1 MYMKILLNKNLLYK
15 RRIKNA
21 VSYFLIRR
29 GARLAWKNMFRQF
42 YASAPEN
49 FKAVSKEE
57 EKVHVNYW
65 QYFSKRVNLK
75 TYRVCKNLCG
85 VGNPKYIPEEIYVA
99 DIEATLNHDKTA
111 EYIGNKSFYNHWF
124 EKGIFPTD
132 YFHNIDG
139 EFLNAD
145 LERISQRDL
154 DELIKEISFPVIIKP
169 NKDTYGGKN
178 VMMIEN
184 PETLI
189 LAMSKLK
196 RNYVVQ
202 EKIRQHEF
210 FQKYNPS
217 GLNTIRIFIYRSVID
232 NNIHITGSCMRM
244 GVGGGL
250 DNLSSG
256 GILTFIHPDGKMN
269 GFAVNKFGVKYFRHP
284 DTGLGFTETIPDIE
298 ELFLVSKKVAS
309 RIFYARVLGLDACY
323 DRSGNWRMVEANVVG
338 QHTIKFIQNAGFLF
352 FGEFTDEV
360 VAYCKTNHWALRN
373 N

>member
-1 MYMKILLNKNLLYK
+1 MYKQILLNRELS
-15 RRIKNA
+15 IKEQLKSFVA
-21 VSYFLIRR
+21 YFRIRR
-29 GARLAWKNMFRQF
+29 GARIAWKNMFRQF

-49 FKAVSKEE
+49 FNPATKNEE
-57 EKVHVNYW
+57 NAHIKYW

-75 TYRVCKNLCG
+75 TYWVCKNLCG

-154 DELIKEISFPVIIKP
+154 DELIKELSFPIIINP
-169 NKDTYGGKN
+169 NRDTYGGKN

-189 LAMSKLK
+189 LAMSKLE

-210 FQKYNPS
+210 FQKYNPA
-217 GLNTIRIFIYRSVID
+217 GLNTIRVFLYRSVT
-232 NNIHITGSCMRM
+232 NNDIHIIGTCMRM

-256 GILTFIHPDGKMN
+256 GILTFIHPNGRMN
-269 GFAVNKFGVKYFRHP
+269 GFAVNKFGVKYSKHP
-284 DTGLGFTETIPDIE
+284 DTGLEFTETIPEIE
-298 ELFLVSKKVAS
+298 GLF
-309 RIFYARVLGLDACY
+309 R
-323 DRSGNWRMVEANVVG
+323 
-338 QHTIKFIQNAGFLF
+338 T
-352 FGEFTDEV
+352 
-360 VAYCKTNHWALRN
+360 
-373 N
+373 